1 MVVDEAEVEEVG
13 ETSEEVTS
21 GVDLPATTMIVA
33 HHRATTMIV
42 DLPLGTTMT
51 AAHPRDTTMIATAAV
66 AAAEEEVDITKRGPT
81 TEGAE
86 WTGMLEEGPKGT
98 TALGTRTGM
107 IGMAALAMEQ
117 DGLAPPARSTGTPG
131 HGGITE
137 AEAGAMR
144 GRQDLLCH
152 QDQLWLQDTKTGTLP
167 RMHSLE
173 IE

>member
-1 MVVDEAEVEEVG
+1 ML
-13 ETSEEVTS
+13 T
-21 GVDLPATTMIVA
+21 ATA
-33 HHRATTMIV
+33 LHRLV
-42 DLPLGTTMT
+42 TTMT
-51 AAHPRDTTMIATAAV
+51 AAHPRGTTTIATAAV

-98 TALGTRTGM
+98 TALGTPTGM

-117 DGLAPPARSTGTPG
+117 DGLAPPAHSTGTPG